1 MYTVIAHCNK
11 TYNTT
16 PNPSPSQALS
26 TSPSLAS
33 SMICRHSPLNVRAHV
48 CGIGGGGNPHRP
60 STFLL
65 HTEAMNL
72 LLVMASTQL
81 TSPAGSTG
89 ATAHPFLATMMT
101 KTQLAPA
108 LVRD

>member
-1 MYTVIAHCNK
+1 MGYA
-11 TYNTT
+11 Y
-16 PNPSPSQALS
+16 
-26 TSPSLAS
+26 
-33 SMICRHSPLNVRAHV
+33 
-48 CGIGGGGNPHRP
+48 RP

-108 LVRD
+108 LVRDYDPVGPSHTGSRITGLAKGRFPDVVMESPHRRPS

>member
-1 MYTVIAHCNK
+1 
-11 TYNTT
+11 
-16 PNPSPSQALS
+16 
-26 TSPSLAS
+26 
-33 SMICRHSPLNVRAHV
+33 
-48 CGIGGGGNPHRP
+48 
-60 STFLL
+60 
-65 HTEAMNL
+65 MNL

-108 LVRD
+108 LVRDSHPVNEISHSELYHRAREGGFSDAVI

>member
-1 MYTVIAHCNK
+1 
-11 TYNTT
+11 
-16 PNPSPSQALS
+16 
-26 TSPSLAS
+26 
-33 SMICRHSPLNVRAHV
+33 
-48 CGIGGGGNPHRP
+48 
-60 STFLL
+60 
-65 HTEAMNL
+65 MNL